1 MSMRGGTDFMIGRV
15 LAGLRIPQSAVA
27 SSSPSLFSF
36 LVSFLVSLGL
46 LAGIAA
52 PAALAADC
60 PGHPDAIGT
69 SRTLVVDPREHRLLG
84 TMQYR
89 ETLPLRDH
97 EVVLTFDDGP
107 LPRNSNQILEILASQ
122 CVKATFFEIGQMAQS
137 FPEGVRKLRDAGH
150 TIGTH
155 TQDHPLNMN
164 TMPIERAQKE
174 IDDGIASVKAALG
187 DDAAALAPF
196 VRIPGLMR
204 ADAVEDYAASQGL
217 QIWSADFPAD
227 DWRHISPAREYDLA
241 INRIEAKG
249 KGILLLHDI
258 QARTVAALPR
268 ILNELKA
275 RGYHIVHVVPV
286 TPDRPATPTEPQ
298 QWLLHPPLENVAIS
312 HWPKIPNFVFAG
324 ADMLPAPALAD
335 VDWLAAEPIAFAE
348 PFDHANRPAR
358 SVAPPRQDPWPRL
371 SELPLQNAAITLPAP
386 EQSLFEMPDGLRAA
400 LESAAAASR
409 RAERAASSAHETGT
423 RLVSADTGNFR
434 RFGRGRSRVGHGLG
448 RDLGRDRRHG
458 ATRVAGRGT
467 RTAAPAHRGPLK
479 HLVQVKKRNV

>member
-1 MSMRGGTDFMIGRV
+1 MIGRV
-15 LAGLRIPQSAVA
+15 LAGLRIAQSAVL
-27 SSSPSLFSF
+27 SSSSLFSF
-36 LVSFLVSLGL
+36 LVSILVSLGL
-46 LAGIAA
+46 LACITA

-89 ETLPLRDH
+89 ETLPLSDH

-122 CVKATFFEIGQMAQS
+122 CVKATFFEIGRMAQS

-150 TIGTH
+150 SIGTH
-155 TQDHPLNMN
+155 TQTHPLTMN
-164 TMPIERAQKE
+164 RMPIERAQKE

-187 DDAAALAPF
+187 DDAALAPF
-196 VRIPGLMR
+196 LRIPGLMR

-227 DWRHISPAREYDLA
+227 DWRHISPAREYELA

-275 RGYHIVHVVPV
+275 RGYHIVHVVPA
-286 TPDRPATPTEPQ
+286 TPEQPATPTEPQ

-335 VDWLAAEPIAFAE
+335 VDWLDAEPIAFAE
-348 PFDHANRPAR
+348 PFDHANRRAGG
-358 SVAPPRQDPWPRL
+358 VAQPRQESWPRL
-371 SELPLQNAAITLPAP
+371 SELPLHNAAITLPAP
-386 EQSLFEMPDGLRAA
+386 QQSLFEMPDGLRAT

-409 RAERAASSAHETGT
+409 RAELAASSAHETGT
-423 RLVSADTGNFR
+423 KLVSADTGDFR
-434 RFGRGRSRVGHGLG
+434 RLGRGRSRAGHGLG
-448 RDLGRDRRHG
+448 HNLARDRRHG